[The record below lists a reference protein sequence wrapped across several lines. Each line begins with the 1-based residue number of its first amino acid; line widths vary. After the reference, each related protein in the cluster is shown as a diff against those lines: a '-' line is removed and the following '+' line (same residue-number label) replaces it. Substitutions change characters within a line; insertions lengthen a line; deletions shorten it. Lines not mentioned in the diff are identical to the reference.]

1 MAGIPGDVREQ
12 LLEEFDRARAQIR
25 EGDADAASATVRR
38 IAGLASEEV
47 PDDDLAEQLLHGC
60 DEVEYHAAE
69 DPGVAVEYLRAM
81 RDRVA
86 DGGGSE

>member
-1 MAGIPGDVREQ
+1 MAAIPEEVREQ
-12 LLEEFDRARAQIR
+12 LLQEIDRARAQIR

-38 IAGLASEEV
+38 IAGIASEEL
-47 PDDDLAEQLLHGC
+47 PADDRAEQLLHGC
-60 DEVEYHAAE
+60 EEVEYHAAE

-86 DGGGSE
+86 DGGVSE

>member
-1 MAGIPGDVREQ
+1 MVGTPEEVREQ
-12 LLEEFDRARAQIR
+12 LLEEIDRGREQIR

-38 IAGLASEEV
+38 IAGIASEEV

-60 DEVEYHAAE
+60 EEVEYHAAE

-86 DGGGSE
+86 DGSRSE